1 MKDEDL
7 EKMSLK
13 MAMVFK
19 AFSDENRIQILEM
32 LKYGEKSA
40 ATLLKKLVITQ
51 PTLSHHMKILVK
63 AGLVLGRREG
73 RWTHYSIVT
82 EGLNVAME
90 YVQGLKNILEAAN

>member
-1 MKDEDL
+1 
-7 EKMSLK
+7 
-13 MAMVFK
+13 
-19 AFSDENRIQILEM
+19 
-32 LKYGEKSA
+32 
-40 ATLLKKLVITQ
+40 
-51 PTLSHHMKILVK
+51 MKILVK